1 MNNRISI
8 LRKSKSQHATIRKTP
23 YQDKHQYN
31 QRLQQENL
39 QKSQIQQHQT
49 QKLAQAGGKRK
60 YIYVL
65 ANIKL
70 DKIQTNYLVS
80 EQLPIFRKT
89 VSLKCPQ
96 EEGMGDFKNHAFV
109 TAPKQ

>member
-1 MNNRISI
+1 MLQYEKHHIRTNTNTTKDYSKKIY
-8 LRKSKSQHATIRKTP
+8 RKVKSSNT
-23 YQDKHQYN
+23 KHKN
-31 QRLQQENL
+31 LHKQEVN
-39 QKSQIQQHQT
+39 
-49 QKLAQAGGKRK
+49 A